1 MRNLSVLR
9 ETLSVLLAT
18 VILGQRLDDEVEPEP
33 QAPTVMIEK
42 NRKDQGHHE
51 EQDQHVA
58 VVGPDN
64 QQEKEADHKDHEL
77 RRDHVR
83 EYRANKEPF
92 LALEKR
98 QAVRAMMPDVKRMG
112 GNRRLPTGRTT
123 QSQTTPQNP
132 LDMFQIYFQ
141 SVGHILTPRWS
152 KPEALTD
159 GNHLR

>member
-1 MRNLSVLR
+1 
-9 ETLSVLLAT
+9 
-18 VILGQRLDDEVEPEP
+18 
-33 QAPTVMIEK
+33 MIEK
-42 NRKDQGHHE
+42 HRENQRHHE

-58 VVGPDN
+58 VISPDN
-64 QQEKEADHKDHEL
+64 QQEKETDQQDHKL

-83 EYRANKEPF
+83 EYRTNKKPF

-112 GNRRLPTGRTT
+112 SDRRFPTGRTT
-123 QSQTTPQNP
+123 QPQTTPQNP
-132 LDMFQIYFQ
+132 LDMFQIYIQ

-159 GNHLR
+159 SSHLR

>member
-1 MRNLSVLR
+1 
-9 ETLSVLLAT
+9 
-18 VILGQRLDDEVEPEP
+18 
-33 QAPTVMIEK
+33 MIEK
-42 NRKDQGHHE
+42 NRKNQSHHE
-51 EQDQHVA
+51 EQNQHVA
-58 VVGPDN
+58 VVRPDN

-83 EYRANKEPF
+83 EYRAYKKPF
-92 LALEKR
+92 LTLKKR
-98 QAVRAMMPDVKRMG
+98 EAVRAMVPDVKRMG
-112 GNRRLPTGRTT
+112 GDCRLPTGRTT

-152 KPEALTD
+152 KPKALTE